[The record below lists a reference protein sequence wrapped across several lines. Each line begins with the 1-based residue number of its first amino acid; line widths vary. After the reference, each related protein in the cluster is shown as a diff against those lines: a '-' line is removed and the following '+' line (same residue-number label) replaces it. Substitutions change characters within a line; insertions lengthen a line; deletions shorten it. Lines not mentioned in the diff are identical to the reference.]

1 MRKLNVG
8 NAHCYLPPER
18 TFSRNKYIYAN
29 QNRNDLNVAIAIN
42 RHPRNVIIIRNI
54 YATVFN
60 QILTRNG
67 IRKSLQIVYN
77 VIAGKLQIF
86 RLISQVNN
94 EIVATV

>member
-1 MRKLNVG
+1 M
-8 NAHCYLPPER
+8 
-18 TFSRNKYIYAN
+18 
-29 QNRNDLNVAIAIN
+29 
-42 RHPRNVIIIRNI
+42 
-54 YATVFN
+54 VFN
-60 QILTRNG
+60 QIPTRNE